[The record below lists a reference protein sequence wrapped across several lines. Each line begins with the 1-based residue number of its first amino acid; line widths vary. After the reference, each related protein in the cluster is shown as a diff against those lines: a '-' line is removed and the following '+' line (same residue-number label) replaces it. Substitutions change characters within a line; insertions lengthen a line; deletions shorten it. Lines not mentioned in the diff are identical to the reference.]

1 MTGRFS
7 YNHITSKLEIEGVYL
22 EECVLPAYVS
32 LTWPKH
38 DYSELWTLLINSRSH
53 THEKLWYN
61 TWMKSVP
68 VHDLDNV
75 LGNALN
81 NSISSITA
89 CFGTG
94 KGPCSL
100 SEFQLHA
107 DSAASMSKLALLPQR
122 IKCGKMKK
130 EFQNL
135 WKIISQEALQIYQA
149 IPSKFPKYTVLWGCP
164 LLRSR

>member
-1 MTGRFS
+1 
-7 YNHITSKLEIEGVYL
+7 
-22 EECVLPAYVS
+22 
-32 LTWPKH
+32 
-38 DYSELWTLLINSRSH
+38 
-53 THEKLWYN
+53 
-61 TWMKSVP
+61 MKSVP
-68 VHDLDNV
+68 VHILDNV

-135 WKIISQEALQIYQA
+135 
-149 IPSKFPKYTVLWGCP
+149 
-164 LLRSR
+164 